1 VRSRILLLVVSV
13 GVFKLSGGNFS
24 SFDWLI
30 SVLSMYRWLVLRHR
44 RTDSRDRSVRCGILL
59 GIYIVRMLKLF
70 RWNVFRGLFN
80 DSLLKL
86 SRRNLH
92 CISIKYLHELLCGFL
107 SGLDG
112 LDSMFGLHFRLL
124 LRDNGSTGCNRD
136 MCDRKVFIFLVDLMY
151 KLRSRILSVLNW
163 LFCVL
168 FMYCRLVLC
177 HHRTNSCNRSV
188 RCGIFLFSCV
198 DSVL

>member
-1 VRSRILLLVVSV
+1 LYSRIFLVVFCV
-13 GVFKLSGGNFS
+13 DVLQLSSRLFS
-24 SFDWLI
+24 GFDRL
-30 SVLSMYRWLVLRHR
+30 
-44 RTDSRDRSVRCGILL
+44 
-59 GIYIVRMLKLF
+59 
-70 RWNVFRGLFN
+70 N
-80 DSLLKL
+80 
-86 SRRNLH
+86 NLH
-92 CISIKYLHELLCGFL
+92 GL
-107 SGLDG
+107 S
-112 LDSMFGLHFRLL
+112 FRLL
-124 LRDNGSTGCNRD
+124 LCSEWSTGCNRD